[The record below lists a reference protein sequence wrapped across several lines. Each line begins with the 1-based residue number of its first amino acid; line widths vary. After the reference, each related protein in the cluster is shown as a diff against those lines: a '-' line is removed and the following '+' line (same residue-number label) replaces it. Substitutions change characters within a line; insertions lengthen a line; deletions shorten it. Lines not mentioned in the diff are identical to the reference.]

1 MTDLEKRFEF
11 RDIKPEEHD
20 RAAEIEQIVFPPNEA
35 VFPDDVK
42 AQAKIAP
49 DCFLVAVDR
58 QTGAIAGF
66 LYGIATNEVKF
77 RDEFFTDKSLHDQN
91 GSNVMLLGLDV
102 LPEYQRQGLGRE
114 IMKKYCRREQIK
126 GRKKL
131 ILTCLPHLVEMY
143 RKFGYTDLGMSGSTW
158 GGETWHEM
166 EIILND

>member
-1 MTDLEKRFEF
+1 MIDLDKVFEF
-11 RDIKPEEHD
+11 RDIKPEEYD

-35 VFPDDVK
+35 VYPDDVK
-42 AQAKIAP
+42 EQAKVAP

-58 QTGAIAGF
+58 RTGEIAGL
-66 LYGIATNEVKF
+66 LYGIATSEKRF
-77 RDEFFTDKSLHDQN
+77 RDEFFTEKSLHDHN

-114 IMKKYCRREQIK
+114 IMKKYCMREKAK

-131 ILTCLPHLVEMY
+131 ILTCLPRLVEMY